1 MQVNLYELKTNLVFL
16 ASSGPAQAGEILFET
31 LGGKKKGKGGGGRG
45 METHRPSL
53 EGYSYKLRKA
63 KMREL
68 PEAGKN

>member
-1 MQVNLYELKTNLVFL
+1 MKPWEGRKR
-16 ASSGPAQAGEILFET
+16 
-31 LGGKKKGKGGGGRG
+31 GRG
-45 METHRPSL
+45 DGRGRETHRPSL